1 MRKPLSK
8 IWMPLI
14 QQLSGSPLL
23 RKNYEFFSRVPVVG
37 PILRKFLRFALPS
50 DTLIWAVIRSGPGKG
65 LWIHL
70 NPRFE
75 MEYLE
80 GNYES
85 AVWRILQSHLKPDT
99 VLYDVGAHIGLFS
112 LIAARDLGVPGS
124 VFVFEPDPANL
135 RRIEEHA
142 SRNRLHALGIIPK
155 AAWFLDGR
163 MKFQRAC
170 SQSSM
175 NRGAI
180 AEDNSATSESTIEV
194 ETVTLDSFGREHALP
209 TIVKIDVEGS
219 EAAVL
224 RGSEEIFRSAKPV
237 VICEVHHPQ
246 AASDVTQWLRARG
259 YVFEWVE
266 DYEKFPRHLFAKYV
280 G

>member
-1 MRKPLSK
+1 MWKPHPKS
-8 IWMPLI
+8 WMSTV
-14 QQLSGSPLL
+14 QQLSASPLS
-23 RKNYEFFSRVPVVG
+23 RKSYEFLSRVPVFG
-37 PILRKFLRFALPS
+37 PALQRFSRFALPS
-50 DTLIWAVIRSGPGKG
+50 DFLVWAVIRSGPGKG

-85 AVWRILQSHLKPDT
+85 GVWRILKSHLKPGT

-112 LIAARDLGVPGS
+112 LIAARDLGVHGP

-142 SRNRLHALGIIPK
+142 SRNRLDALGIIPK
-155 AAWFLDGR
+155 AAWFIDGR
-163 MKFQRAC
+163 MKFRRAC

-180 AEDNSATSESTIEV
+180 AEDNFAASESTIDV
-194 ETVTLDSFGREHALP
+194 ETVTLDSFGSEHPLP
-209 TIVKIDVEGS
+209 KV
-219 EAAVL
+219 
-224 RGSEEIFRSAKPV
+224 
-237 VICEVHHPQ
+237 
-246 AASDVTQWLRARG
+246 
-259 YVFEWVE
+259 
-266 DYEKFPRHLFAKYV
+266 
-280 G
+280 